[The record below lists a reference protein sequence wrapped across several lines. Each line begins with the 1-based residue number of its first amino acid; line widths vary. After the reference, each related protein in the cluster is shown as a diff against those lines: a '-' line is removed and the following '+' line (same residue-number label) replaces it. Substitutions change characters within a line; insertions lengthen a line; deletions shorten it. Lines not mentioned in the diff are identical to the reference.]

1 MLPLF
6 SYVVE
11 GEKCVK
17 GTCCGGV
24 GGSHG
29 GVEHGAVVLLR
40 GGRSRRLGLLCARR
54 LWLLCDGRGLRLSGG
69 GESQGPFLRL
79 CGRLRVRVLGCGLRR
94 QLGLSYGRNVVFRQG
109 RKR

>member
-11 GEKCVK
+11 GEKCVM

-29 GVEHGAVVLLR
+29 GVEHGAVILLR
-40 GGRSRRLGLLCARR
+40 GGRGGGRGLH
-54 LWLLCDGRGLRLSGG
+54 CDGRGLRLSGG
-69 GESQGPFLRL
+69 GESQGPLLRL
-79 CGRLRVRVLGCGLRR
+79 CGRQGVRVLGWRLRW
-94 QLGLSYGRNVVFRQG
+94 QHGLS
-109 RKR
+109 

>member
-1 MLPLF
+1 LLPLF

-17 GTCCGGV
+17 GTCGGGV

-40 GGRSRRLGLLCARR
+40 GGRSRGLG
-54 LWLLCDGRGLRLSGG
+54 LLCDGRGLRLSGGG

-94 QLGLSYGRNVVFRQG
+94 QLGLNYGRNVVFRQG